1 MRIRNR
7 YSAHP
12 SLQVAD
18 AGACDDVLPDEKAS
32 NFPKSSLYLSHEI
45 GKKRRNR
52 IFVSEERMGCC
63 RSTSPGR
70 KRLCRSY
77 RCPIAIYTDRRMDTR
92 ILIEQLA
99 RESNYRLDDGIME
112 LFLDSMTERRLRPK
126 EVLIEFDTH
135 NDQIYILTEGIM
147 RSVYFDGVKERT
159 LAFALP
165 GTMSMSLHSY
175 YMNRPVFLQ
184 HEACCEA
191 AVLCSTKQNFDRF
204 ISLYPEFAQWVLNMA
219 YCQLYFYEMKLCV
232 IKGDARERFRSL
244 IQNRP
249 EILEKVPLNAIASYL
264 GITPSYLSRLKK
276 KLRHK

>member
-1 MRIRNR
+1 MLFR
-7 YSAHP
+7 S
-12 SLQVAD
+12 S
-18 AGACDDVLPDEKAS
+18 DVVVDEWGKRRLAYAIDYKTEGYYVLMS
-32 NFPKSSLYLSHEI
+32 FTSGPEFPKEL
-45 GKKRRNR
+45 
-52 IFVSEERMGCC
+52 
-63 RSTSPGR
+63 
-70 KRLCRSY
+70 
-77 RCPIAIYTDRRMDTR
+77 DR
-92 ILIEQLA
+92 IL
-99 RESNYRLDDGIME
+99 GI
-112 LFLDSMTERRLRPK
+112 
-126 EVLIEFDTH
+126 
-135 NDQIYILTEGIM
+135 TEGIM

-204 ISLYPEFAQWVLNMA
+204 ISLYPEFAQWALNMA

-264 GITPSYLSRLKK
+264 GITRPI
-276 KLRHK
+276 